1 MAGTIKCG
9 HCGKD
14 HAEGTTFCPET
25 GKSLGP
31 AAGAKKTMLMF
42 QQPGAKL
49 PGSSAP
55 AGTPPAA
62 STPPHGPP
70 TGTPGAHPR
79 PHLGS
84 AAAPTLVGTPAV
96 IVPQQGTGT
105 APRPVPHT
113 PSAGIPTRSTP
124 SAGVPTRSTPSSGIP
139 TRSTPSGGVPVPGS
153 SRPSRP
159 IQIPIPTASPKE
171 VPPPPVFNDGVPPP
185 ITTPAQGVPTGDQS
199 GASGPRRAK
208 SVPEWVAEPQA
219 GSGGHIPSV
228 MLPAVDAP
236 PRAVMDL
243 VKDAFNLYKRHL
255 QVFLIT
261 AAVLFVPGAIVSSG
275 LLAAIRAPLMV
286 GAASAE
292 ASAQEIQQRLGPD
305 FADRLARGQVTP
317 EEMQRLEREMQA
329 SGAAAGMVM
338 GGLMV
343 FLLGLLG
350 WAVVAFV
357 LYGLIVP
364 LTNAAL
370 TIAVADRMLGGER
383 NWMDYWRMLLAR
395 LGKLL
400 SAQIPAA
407 LLIFV
412 GMFFFFIPGLLMA
425 FFFSMVPTVVLV
437 EGVGGMAALKRSFQL
452 VKSDWLRVLLVF
464 IVFGVINIVAHIVG
478 GLLVPDR
485 LIFLDT
491 LMGDLVTL
499 VLLPIPVLA
508 AVLLYLDI
516 RRKKENADRETLQ
529 AELDA
534 VRTAT

>member
-1 MAGTIKCG
+1 LAGTIKCG

-42 QQPGAKL
+42 QQPGARL

-55 AGTPPAA
+55 AGTPPAT

-96 IVPQQGTGT
+96 IVPQQGTG
-105 APRPVPHT
+105 AAQRPVPHT
-113 PSAGIPTRSTP
+113 SSAGIPARSTP

-185 ITTPAQGVPTGDQS
+185 ITTPPQGVPTGEQS

-243 VKDAFNLYKRHL
+243 LKDAFNLYKRHL

-275 LLAAIRAPLMV
+275 LLAAI
-286 GAASAE
+286 
-292 ASAQEIQQRLGPD
+292 
-305 FADRLARGQVTP
+305 FATL
-317 EEMQRLEREMQA
+317 
-329 SGAAAGMVM
+329 AAGSGSMFGIVAVAVA
-338 GGLMV
+338 G
-343 FLLGLLG
+343 LG
-350 WAVVAFV
+350 WAMVAFV
-357 LYGLIVP
+357 LYGLVLP
-364 LTNAAL
+364 LTSAAL

-383 NWMDYWRMLLAR
+383 GWQDYWRMLVAR
-395 LGKLL
+395 LGRLL
-400 SAQIPAA
+400 SAVIPAA
-407 LLIFV
+407 LLVLAGTILVALPGLVLPFFLALVPIV
-412 GMFFFFIPGLLMA
+412 GLVLCFFFA
-425 FFFSMVPTVVLV
+425 FVPAVVLV
-437 EGVGGMAALKRSFQL
+437 EGRGGMAAVKRSFEL
-452 VKSDWLRVLLVF
+452 VLSDWLRVLLVF
-464 IVFGVINIVAHIVG
+464 VVFGAINFIAHMVG
-478 GLLVPDR
+478 GLLIPDR
-485 LIFLDT
+485 FVFLDR

-516 RRKKENADRETLQ
+516 RRKKEGADRETLQ

>member
-1 MAGTIKCG
+1 LAGTIKCG

-14 HAEGTTFCPET
+14 HAEGTTFCPDT

-49 PGSSAP
+49 PGSSAA

-96 IVPQQGTGT
+96 IVPQQGTGSGQ
-105 APRPVPHT
+105 RPVRHT
-113 PSAGIPTRSTP
+113 PSP
-124 SAGVPTRSTPSSGIP
+124 GVPTGSPPSSGIP

-185 ITTPAQGVPTGDQS
+185 ITTPPQGVPSADQS
-199 GASGPRRAK
+199 GASGPRRSR

-219 GSGGHIPSV
+219 GSGGHIASL

-261 AAVLFVPGAIVSSG
+261 AAVLFVPGAMVSSG
-275 LLAAIRAPLMV
+275 LLVAIRAPLML

-292 ASAQEIQQRLGPD
+292 ASQEIQ
-305 FADRLARGQVTP
+305 
-317 EEMQRLEREMQA
+317 
-329 SGAAAGMVM
+329 VM

-350 WAVVAFV
+350 WAVLAFV

-370 TIAVADRMLGGER
+370 TIAVADRMLGGQR
-383 NWMDYWRMLLAR
+383 SWMDYWRMLLAR

-400 SAQIPAA
+400 SAQVPAA

-425 FFFSMVPTVVLV
+425 FFFSLVPTVVLV

-452 VKSDWLRVLLVF
+452 VKSDWVRVLLVF
-464 IVFGVINIVAHIVG
+464 IVFGVINIVAHMVG

-485 LIFLDT
+485 FIFFDT
-491 LMGDLVTL
+491 LMGDLITL

-516 RRKKENADRETLQ
+516 RRKKENADRDALQ